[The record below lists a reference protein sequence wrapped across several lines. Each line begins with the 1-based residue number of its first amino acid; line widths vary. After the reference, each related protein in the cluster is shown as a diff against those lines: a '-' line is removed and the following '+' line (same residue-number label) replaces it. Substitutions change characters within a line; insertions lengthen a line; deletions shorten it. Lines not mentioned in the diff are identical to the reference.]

1 MNKIIPCLIALF
13 SCITLFAQTTSTKA
27 PGHFVLKGQ
36 AKNQTQPFLEFG
48 VSGFFNPEMTS
59 AQFNKDGTFSK
70 TISITHPQDLF
81 LILGDKDAIMLFAE
95 PGDTI
100 EVNWDYNDI
109 YNSFHV
115 ICSKPWRQPELD
127 LMLQWSKKFIPN
139 MEQFFTKLN
148 AKDLSDSAIVEL
160 IKKNMAEEMAMATSV
175 PGIINKTKIFGDIY
189 YRHVKM
195 LYSKRLLPKYKL
207 SLYEALPKKLADSL
221 HSYFFNINSDILY
234 EDLFYVSKE
243 YRDFIFDQ
251 VRFYKPFQAWSQSN
265 GSKQPIPNYPLND
278 CYAGAATLNY
288 IPSILDWYLAQ
299 AIMFGF
305 GHYPF
310 KDSEEAYEK
319 FAAQIKTPM
328 FREPLE
334 QYYASVQ
341 RLKPGAPAPAFTLKN
356 SIGKNVSLSDLKG
369 KVVYIDF
376 WGVGCGPCIYD
387 IKNYSQ
393 KIHERYKDKEVVFV
407 SICVDVK
414 EKEWK
419 ENITKLKLEGI
430 NLIAEGWTTHPVCK
444 DYDVTSIPHY
454 ILIDQKGN
462 IVNNNAGRMGEILG
476 EHENQIDKLLK

>member
-13 SCITLFAQTTSTKA
+13 SCITLFAQNTSTKD
-27 PGHFVLKGQ
+27 PGRFVLKGQ
-36 AKNQTQPFLEFG
+36 AKNQPQPFLEFG

-59 AQFNKDGTFSK
+59 TPFNKDGTFSK

-109 YNSFHV
+109 YNSFRV
-115 ICSKPWRQPELD
+115 TCSKPWRQPELD
-127 LMLQWSKKFIPN
+127 LMLQWSKKFIPI
-139 MEQFFTKLN
+139 MEQFYTKLHD
-148 AKDLSDSAIVEL
+148 KDLSDSAIVEL
-160 IKKNMAEEMAMATSV
+160 VKKNLAEEMAMATSV

-195 LYSKRLLPKYKL
+195 LNSKRLLSKYKL
-207 SLYEALPKKLADSL
+207 SLFEGIPNKLADSL
-221 HSYFFNINSDILY
+221 RPFYFNINSDILY
-234 EDLFYVSKE
+234 EDLFYQSKE

-251 VRFYKPFQAWSQSN
+251 VRFYKPFLAWSQLP
-265 GSKQPIPNYPLND
+265 GSQNLLPNYPLYD
-278 CYAGAATLNY
+278 CYAGTTFLNN

-299 AIMFGF
+299 TIMFGF

-310 KDSEEAYEK
+310 KDSEEAYKK

-341 RLKPGAPAPAFTLKN
+341 RLKPGAPAPTFTLKD
-356 SIGKNVSLSDLKG
+356 IAGKNVSLSNLKG

-387 IKNYSQ
+387 IKNYAAQ
-393 KIHERYKDKEVVFV
+393 MHEKYKNKDVVFV
-407 SICVDVK
+407 NICVDVK

-419 ENITKLKLEGI
+419 ENITKLKLEGV
-430 NLIAEGWTTHPVCK
+430 NLLAEGWTAHPVCK
-444 DYDVTSIPHY
+444 DYNVTGIPHY